1 MSQSRLSSSV
11 RSIPLALTV
20 FRLCSAPVLLAL
32 AAMGQERFFLWLA
45 IAALLSDVLDGA
57 LARRLGASSETGRL
71 LDSWAD
77 LLIALVSFA
86 GATLL
91 WPDTMRQEA
100 GYFALVL
107 AALAI
112 PNAWGLLRFH
122 RLLGYHTLSAKSS
135 GVFLAVSAVLLFTGL
150 TPVPFR
156 VASFVELAV
165 AAEYIAIS
173 LLIPEWSGE
182 MKSAW
187 HAWRQRRAWVSAGRS
202 PLGGDAGA
210 PLRGGLGSGE
220 S

>member
-1 MSQSRLSSSV
+1 MSQSILSSSV
-11 RSIPLALTV
+11 RSIPLALTI
-20 FRLCSAPVLLAL
+20 FRICSAPVLMIL
-32 AAMGQERFFLWLA
+32 AALGRERFFLWLA

-100 GYFALVL
+100 GYFALIL
-107 AALAI
+107 AALVI
-112 PNAWGLLRFH
+112 PNAWGLLRFR
-122 RLLGYHTLSAKSS
+122 RLLGYHTLSAKTS
-135 GVFLAVSAVLLFTGL
+135 GVLLAIGAVSLFTGL
-150 TPVPFR
+150 TPVIFR

-173 LLIPEWSGE
+173 LLVPDWNGE
-182 MKSAW
+182 MKSVW
-187 HAWRQRRAWVSAGRS
+187 HAWVMRRLPRETGQRS
-202 PLGGDAGA
+202 GA
-210 PLRGGLGSGE
+210 IRDGTDR
-220 S
+220 

>member
-1 MSQSRLSSSV
+1 VSQSILSSSV
-11 RSIPLALTV
+11 RSIPLALTI
-20 FRLCSAPVLLAL
+20 FRICSAPVLMVL
-32 AAMGQERFFLWLA
+32 AAMGKERFFLWLA

-107 AALAI
+107 AALVI
-112 PNAWGLLRFH
+112 PNAWGLLRFR
-122 RLLGYHTLSAKSS
+122 RLLGYHTVSAKSS
-135 GVFLAVSAVLLFTGL
+135 GVLLAVGAVLLFTGL

-173 LLIPEWSGE
+173 LVVPEWTGE
-182 MKSAW
+182 MKSVW
-187 HAWRQRRAWVSAGRS
+187 HAWRHRQDSLGRARTAG
-202 PLGGDAGA
+202 
-210 PLRGGLGSGE
+210 
-220 S
+220 

>member
-1 MSQSRLSSSV
+1 MSQSILWSSV
-11 RSIPLALTV
+11 RSIPLALTI
-20 FRLCSAPVLLAL
+20 FRICSAPALMVL
-32 AAMGQERFFLWLA
+32 AAMGKERFFLWLA

-107 AALAI
+107 AALVI
-112 PNAWGLLRFH
+112 PNAWGLLRFR
-122 RLLGYHTLSAKSS
+122 RLLGYHTVSAKSS
-135 GVFLAVSAVLLFTGL
+135 GVLLATGAVLLFTGL

-173 LLIPEWSGE
+173 LVIPEWTGE
-182 MKSAW
+182 MKSVW
-187 HAWRQRRAWVSAGRS
+187 HAWRHRQDALGRARSAG
-202 PLGGDAGA
+202 
-210 PLRGGLGSGE
+210 
-220 S
+220 

>member
-1 MSQSRLSSSV
+1 VSQSILSTSV
-11 RSIPLALTV
+11 RSIPLALTI
-20 FRLCSAPVLLAL
+20 FRICSAPVLLWL
-32 AAMGQERFFLWLA
+32 AALGRERIFLWLA

-91 WPDTMRQEA
+91 WPDTMREEA
-100 GYFALVL
+100 MYFALVL
-107 AALAI
+107 AALVI
-112 PNAWGLLRFH
+112 PNAWGLLRYR

-135 GVFLAVSAVLLFTGL
+135 GVLLAIGAVMLFTGL
-150 TPVPFR
+150 SPVPFR
-156 VASFVELAV
+156 LASFVEVLV

-173 LLIPEWSGE
+173 LILPGWTGE

-187 HAWRQRRAWVSAGRS
+187 HAWRYRQ
-202 PLGGDAGA
+202 GA
-210 PLRGGLGSGE
+210 RGGE
-220 S
+220 PA

>member
-1 MSQSRLSSSV
+1 VSQSILSSSV
-11 RSIPLALTV
+11 RSIPLALTI
-20 FRLCSAPVLLAL
+20 FRICSAPVLMVL
-32 AAMGQERFFLWLA
+32 AAMGKERFFLWLA

-91 WPDTMRQEA
+91 WPDTMREEA

-107 AALAI
+107 AALVI
-112 PNAWGLLRFH
+112 PNAWGLLRFR
-122 RLLGYHTLSAKSS
+122 RLLGYHTVSAKSS
-135 GVFLAVSAVLLFTGL
+135 GVLLAVGAVLLFTGL

-156 VASFVELAV
+156 LASFVELAV

-173 LLIPEWSGE
+173 LVVPQWTGE
-182 MKSAW
+182 MKSVW
-187 HAWRQRRAWVSAGRS
+187 HAWRHRRESLGRARSAG
-202 PLGGDAGA
+202 
-210 PLRGGLGSGE
+210 
-220 S
+220 

>member
-1 MSQSRLSSSV
+1 MSQSFFSSSV
-11 RSIPLALTV
+11 RSIPTALTV
-20 FRLCSAPVLLAL
+20 FRLLSAPVLMVLAY
-32 AAMGQERFFLWLA
+32 MGRERFFLWLA

-91 WPDTMRQEA
+91 WPDTMREEA

-107 AALAI
+107 AALVI
-112 PNAWGLLRFH
+112 PNAWGFLRFR
-122 RLLGYHTLSAKSS
+122 RLLGYHTISAKAS
-135 GVFLAVSAVLLFTGL
+135 GVFLAVGAVLLFIGL
-150 TPVPFR
+150 TPILFR
-156 VASFVELAV
+156 VAAFVELAV

-173 LLIPEWSGE
+173 LILPQWNSE

-187 HAWRQRRAWVSAGRS
+187 HAWRLRRESVGGARSAG
-202 PLGGDAGA
+202 
-210 PLRGGLGSGE
+210 
-220 S
+220 

>member
-1 MSQSRLSSSV
+1 VSQSILSTSV
-11 RSIPLALTV
+11 RSIPLALTI
-20 FRLCSAPVLLAL
+20 FRICSAPVLLWL
-32 AAMGQERFFLWLA
+32 AALGRERIFLWLA

-91 WPDTMRQEA
+91 WPDTMREEA
-100 GYFALVL
+100 MYFALVL
-107 AALAI
+107 AALVI
-112 PNAWGLLRFH
+112 PNAWGLLRYR

-135 GVFLAVSAVLLFTGL
+135 GVLLAIGAVMLFTGL
-150 TPVPFR
+150 SPVPFR
-156 VASFVELAV
+156 LASFVEVLV

-173 LLIPEWSGE
+173 LILPGWTGE

-187 HAWRQRRAWVSAGRS
+187 HAWRYRQ
-202 PLGGDAGA
+202 GA
-210 PLRGGLGSGE
+210 RDGKPA
-220 S
+220 

>member
-1 MSQSRLSSSV
+1 MSQSFLSSSV
-11 RSIPLALTV
+11 RSIPTALTV
-20 FRLCSAPVLLAL
+20 FRLLSAPVLMVLAY
-32 AAMGQERFFLWLA
+32 MGRERYFLWLA

-91 WPDTMRQEA
+91 WPDTMREEA

-107 AALAI
+107 AALVI
-112 PNAWGLLRFH
+112 PNAWGLLRFR
-122 RLLGYHTLSAKSS
+122 RLLGYHTISAKAS
-135 GVFLAVSAVLLFTGL
+135 GVLLAVGAVLLFIGL
-150 TPVPFR
+150 TPIPFR
-156 VASFVELAV
+156 VAAFIELVV

-173 LLIPEWSGE
+173 LIVPQWNGE

-187 HAWRQRRAWVSAGRS
+187 HAWRLRRESMGGARS
-202 PLGGDAGA
+202 TG
-210 PLRGGLGSGE
+210 
-220 S
+220 